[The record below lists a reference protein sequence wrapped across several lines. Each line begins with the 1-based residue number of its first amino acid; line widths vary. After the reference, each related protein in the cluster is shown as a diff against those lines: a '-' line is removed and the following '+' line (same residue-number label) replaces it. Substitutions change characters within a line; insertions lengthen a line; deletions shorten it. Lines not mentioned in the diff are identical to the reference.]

1 MRLSRNTEFILMIDS
16 FTTIKESEDLA
27 MGLLFLFYQ
36 NLLVDD
42 PKWQKILLINSIC
55 PIC

>member
-1 MRLSRNTEFILMIDS
+1 MIDS

-36 NLLVDD
+36 NLLGDD
-42 PKWQKILLINSIC
+42 PKWQKYY
-55 PIC
+55 